1 MTTSRPPG
9 TSWSQDPPGDLAHAT
24 VAVLQGGVLGSV
36 GFGVAEGAQGD
47 HGPAA
52 HARPVVAGESEES
65 GQGRRVADRAQGPG
79 DGLPHD
85 RLGFPGAV
93 AGEDSGGAGAG
104 PGAPGGARPPPARLG
119 APGPVGG
126 SPRGGGGEP
135 GRPQGEGGG
144 LPAEAIRVV
153 RELGGELGQEA
164 AARPPVPARR
174 LGGLP
179 AHDRSRISQAG
190 TEQRDQSPAPRV
202 PGGEQDTPALRR
214 RVARRGPGETG
225 G

>member
-1 MTTSRPPG
+1 M
-9 TSWSQDPPGDLAHAT
+9 
-24 VAVLQGGVLGSV
+24 
-36 GFGVAEGAQGD
+36 
-47 HGPAA
+47 
-52 HARPVVAGESEES
+52 
-65 GQGRRVADRAQGPG
+65 
-79 DGLPHD
+79 
-85 RLGFPGAV
+85 LGFPGP
-93 AGEDSGGAGAG
+93 GAGVDW
-104 PGAPGGARPPPARLG
+104 GGR
-119 APGPVGG
+119 
-126 SPRGGGGEP
+126 GEP
-135 GRPQGEGGG
+135 GIPQGEGGG

>member
-65 GQGRRVADRAQGPG
+65 GQGRRVADRPHGPG
-79 DGLPHD
+79 DGPPH
-85 RLGFPGAV
+85 
-93 AGEDSGGAGAG
+93 AGRGSPGAGAG
-104 PGAPGGARPPPARLG
+104 VDRGGRGQRGGAP
-119 APGPVGG
+119 
-126 SPRGGGGEP
+126 
-135 GRPQGEGGG
+135 GEGGG